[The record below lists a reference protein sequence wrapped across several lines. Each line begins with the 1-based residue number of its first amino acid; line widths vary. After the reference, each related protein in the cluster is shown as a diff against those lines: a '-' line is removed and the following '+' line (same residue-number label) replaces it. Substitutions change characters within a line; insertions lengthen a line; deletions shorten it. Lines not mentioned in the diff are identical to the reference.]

1 MLNNAQCSSSYWF
14 NRFDYLW
21 YPVCTFQYLFLI
33 YSHTTNCGHVI
44 WWKEADFFSSTF
56 AINKYVNWREWIH
69 QIMMF
74 FCFSAWD
81 PLRFSHGI
89 TQINIDSRKNSRHM
103 ISAENDRIKINARPI
118 LHQCVNRDG
127 RVESN
132 HWIRYSTLYPVYQCS
147 QFCFL
152 CILFVEMISEI
163 RMKQMLRFL
172 GEWFEHSLPQASVS
186 CFVNFGMPSNF
197 CFDWM
202 NFI

>member
-1 MLNNAQCSSSYWF
+1 MQRRW
-14 NRFDYLW
+14 
-21 YPVCTFQYLFLI
+21 
-33 YSHTTNCGHVI
+33 
-44 WWKEADFFSSTF
+44 FFSSKF

-81 PLRFSHGI
+81 PFQFSHGI
-89 TQINIDSRKNSRHM
+89 TQINIDSRMNSRHM

-132 HWIRYSTLYPVYQCS
+132 HWIRYSKLYPVYQCS
-147 QFCFL
+147 QYCFL
-152 CILFVEMISEI
+152 CILFVKMISEI

-172 GEWFEHSLPQASVS
+172 GEWFEHSHPQASVS

-197 CFDWM
+197 CYDWM